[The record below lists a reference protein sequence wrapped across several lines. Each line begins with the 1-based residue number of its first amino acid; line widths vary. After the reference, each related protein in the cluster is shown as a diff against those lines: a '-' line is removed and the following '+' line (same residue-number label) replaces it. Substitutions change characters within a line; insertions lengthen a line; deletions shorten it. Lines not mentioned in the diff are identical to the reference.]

1 VVTEA
6 RARLGR
12 KLESAVAAMPPAR
25 QVRFRLV
32 LDVLEGLGVPDP
44 VVLDA
49 GCGDAL
55 LAEEMIRRHPAW
67 RVVAVDSWAEGLQRA
82 RERLAG
88 TAAAEAVELLRHDL
102 REPLPVAAVDAVV
115 AVESLVEIED
125 DDLAIEH
132 LAKALRPGGLFVAHV
147 PEAGWQ
153 PVLPGSER
161 TWRHQARQGYTA
173 EQITSQLA
181 RAGLTVRSV
190 VGTSRGTVRV
200 AQEIRDRIKGRSFR
214 FQAPFVPL
222 MALAAWLER
231 HGLTWGPPRALLVV
245 AVRESSDR
253 L

>member
-1 VVTEA
+1 MVGPVIDDEREIGGAA
-6 RARLGR
+6 RF
-12 KLESAVAAMPPAR
+12 EP
-25 QVRFRLV
+25 
-32 LDVLEGLGVPDP
+32 
-44 VVLDA
+44 
-49 GCGDAL
+49 GDDT
-55 LAEEMIRRHPAW
+55 R
-67 RVVAVDSWAEGLQRA
+67 G
-82 RERLAG
+82 
-88 TAAAEAVELLRHDL
+88 
-102 REPLPVAAVDAVV
+102 
-115 AVESLVEIED
+115 
-125 DDLAIEH
+125 
-132 LAKALRPGGLFVAHV
+132 